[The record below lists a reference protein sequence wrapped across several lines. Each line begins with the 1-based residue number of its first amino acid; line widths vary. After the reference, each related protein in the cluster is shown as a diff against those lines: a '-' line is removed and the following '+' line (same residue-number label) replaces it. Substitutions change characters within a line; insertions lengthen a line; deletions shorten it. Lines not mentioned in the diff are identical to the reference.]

1 MNNISL
7 KGKNKSIN
15 SLLKNREQNNNKN
28 IVKKDFLVK
37 AININKFATKDALNF
52 LEPDTLHL
60 SFSVATLVTNNKLLR
75 QDNRDLFKYK
85 KSWESRIKKLVSK
98 NNFFWKNDDIFKLEF
113 IYKVTSKKY
122 FQDIDGL
129 HAALKSVIDGLTLS
143 GIILKDEQDFV
154 PIQIPYQVVDKENP
168 GLDIIITRI
177 TKKELYDN
185 FTDITKKIITNYEW

>member
-1 MNNISL
+1 
-7 KGKNKSIN
+7 KNM
-15 SLLKNREQNNNKN
+15 
-28 IVKKDFLVK
+28 VKKDFLVK

-185 FTDITKKIITNYEW
+185 FTDITKKIITNYE

>member
-28 IVKKDFLVK
+28 MVKKDFLVK

-185 FTDITKKIITNYEW
+185 FTDITKKIITNYE

>member
-28 IVKKDFLVK
+28 MVKKDFLVK